1 MSIEALFG
9 IMMAAAL
16 VAIGWFIRSYYAK
29 AERAAR
35 EGEAADVY
43 KEVQQDV
50 DVRTRDDLVAGVRR
64 PTGHK

>member
-1 MSIEALFG
+1 MEALFG

-16 VAIGWFIRSYYAK
+16 VAIGWVIRSYYTK
-29 AERAAR
+29 AESAER
-35 EGEAADVY
+35 EDEAVDVY
-43 KEVQQDV
+43 NEIQQDV